1 MQACEADDPNRLRT
15 IDDLYNL
22 VLTIGFLPLF
32 ACSNSPA
39 GSKGSSSSSSSNGSN
54 GLSGFSV
61 EERVTAEQWWTGDS
75 SSDPWEWRIMAS
87 RHPDIAYGKFFDRKA
102 GFISKEWFPVFANY
116 RREGYDFEA
125 LFEDELASYRSKKIM
140 DALGVDDEGQ
150 SSEIMSNELKT
161 LAGFGKRADGSA
173 GEKNYEGILTEL
185 QMQSYVIMS
194 DFQRRKNKKG
204 QDYGWHIAMISTPE
218 TKWGYEAIASGYKE
232 SPQAS
237 WERIK
242 GQIKRFFPE
251 ADDESIYKLLG
262 IRWASVTGTAA
273 SVDNKSGRGKKSAAP
288 RERKTFRPQELP
300 WPENIITEMHVSD
313 VLGKDE
319 YEPLNDDQMEGL
331 SFAIS
336 TLKDSE
342 QKVIKLRY
350 EEHRTL
356 KYCGKEMGLSDSR
369 IQQIAKKAI
378 RKLHH
383 PSRTVYIREGYQ
395 SHLERK
401 QAEKLKVQSGV
412 KNMTDD
418 ERIEFLEG
426 IKVSDVGLSARSYN
440 CLRRA
445 GIDTM
450 ADVLRKAEEGNV
462 KVNLTAWTV
471 DVKGLLGIR
480 NLGKKS
486 TLEVLEK
493 LEEYGVDISNYVTEY
508 GLEGM

>member
-1 MQACEADDPNRLRT
+1 M
-15 IDDLYNL
+15 
-22 VLTIGFLPLF
+22 
-32 ACSNSPA
+32 
-39 GSKGSSSSSSSNGSN
+39 
-54 GLSGFSV
+54 
-61 EERVTAEQWWTGDS
+61 TAEQWWTGDS
-75 SSDPWEWRIMAS
+75 YSDPWEWRIMAS

-102 GFISKEWFPVFANY
+102 GFISREWFPVFANY

-140 DALGVDDEGQ
+140 DALRLDDEGH
-150 SSEIMSNELKT
+150 SSEIMSNELKV
-161 LAGFGKRADGSA
+161 LAGFGKRPDGSA
-173 GEKNYEGILTEL
+173 GEKNFEGILTEL

-218 TKWGYEAIASGYKE
+218 TKWGYDHITSAYSEDPAD
-232 SPQAS
+232 S

-262 IRWASVTGTAA
+262 IRWASSSV
-273 SVDNKSGRGKKSAAP
+273 SVDNNTKKSIKTTTVKV
-288 RERKTFRPQELP
+288 RKNPRPQELP
-300 WPENIITEMHVSD
+300 WPENIITEMRVSD
-313 VLGKDE
+313 VLEKE
-319 YEPLNDDQMEGL
+319 TYEPLNDDQMEGL
-331 SFAIS
+331 RFAIS

-356 KYCGKEMGLSDSR
+356 NYCGKEMGLSNSR

-395 SHLERK
+395 GYLKRK
-401 QAEKLKVQSGV
+401 QAEKLKMQNGV
-412 KNMTDD
+412 RNMTDD
-418 ERIEFLEG
+418 ERIEFLAG
-426 IKVSDVGLSARSYN
+426 IQTSDVGLSARSYN

-445 GIDTM
+445 GLDTM

-493 LEEYGVDISNYVTEY
+493 LEEYGVDISKYVTEY